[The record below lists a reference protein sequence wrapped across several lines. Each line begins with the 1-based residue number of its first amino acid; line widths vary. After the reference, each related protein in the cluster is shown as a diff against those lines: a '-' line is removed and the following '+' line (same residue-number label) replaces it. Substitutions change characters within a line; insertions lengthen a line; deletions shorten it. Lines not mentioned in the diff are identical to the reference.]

1 MIPHQITLY
10 NFLSY
15 GATPQLISFEGYSL
29 ICLSGRNGHG
39 KSALLDAMTWAL
51 WGQARKTT
59 GTAKPDEGL
68 LRLGARSMMVMFEFY
83 VDARLYRVRRE
94 LTMRPGNKPY
104 VTLDISVY
112 DTQAEQFHSLTDKTI
127 RQTQEVIN
135 RILGLEYDTYVNSAY
150 LRQGNANEF
159 SQKSPKDRK
168 KILTA
173 ILGID
178 KYDALQTRAL
188 ERARDYSAQV
198 AVLKELIL
206 CDEQELATYDAVVL
220 QEQIV
225 TADVVRCMNE
235 IAVQEKD
242 RAILQESYAQYTA
255 KQREYQLRTESFAQ
269 EHAALNAQRRAWGAI
284 VAAYRRDVAVTRG
297 LLSRGQIQEWLSQ
310 LRAQEMAARGLQR
323 ETLALQQQAMVVEK
337 SIFMREQKLQQEL
350 AIAQHELTQK
360 LQAADLACQ
369 QARGFEKQLRTQ
381 REQLLAEIAIITR
394 QQEDGGR
401 EVARLTEEMAAYT
414 LVRNRFEKRKT
425 FYNTYV
431 PRMRWLGG
439 QQQELSHKA
448 AMVGDESPSCPLCE
462 QMLSSKRKQFLQE
475 KLHKEAGIVAHQAT
489 RLQRVLE
496 SLKTLLIQDHAKV
509 KEGEVLQSALQTACG
524 QQEVNAAR
532 HAHLQVRLMSVD
544 EALAKAT
551 SEATMLQ
558 ERLALVVA
566 EKSKFELD
574 ARELLVHDS
583 ELVQLRQK
591 EKEVGLQ
598 RANIAYDEQRHALL
612 EQEIAAAEKQA
623 VEIERLDERRA
634 QLASQRADIDAQR
647 RQIKESARLLVEK
660 EAALCA
666 LLPSE
671 AERVRLTMALAE
683 IEKKGAALRQQKEDA
698 VKKQG
703 QVTAQRM
710 RLDEQKK
717 QMVLRAAE
725 VAALEARQYDCV
737 ALAQAW
743 SKNGIQALL
752 IEQAI
757 PEIEFE
763 ANELLSRLSS
773 NQAHVFIESLRD
785 LKRGGARETLD
796 IKIAD
801 VMGVRPYEM
810 FSGGEAFRID
820 FALRI
825 AISKLLAKR
834 AGAHLQILIID
845 EGFGSQDEEGLA
857 QLMQALYAVQEDFA
871 KIIVV
876 THLPTFKENFPV
888 HFIVEKGAAGSIVS
902 VEQRG

>member
-15 GATPQLISFEGYSL
+15 GANPQVISFEGYSL

-59 GTAKPDEGL
+59 GTVKPDEGL

-83 VDARLYRVRRE
+83 VDERLYRVRRE
-94 LTMRPGNKPY
+94 LTMRQGNKPY
-104 VTLDISVY
+104 VTLDIGVY
-112 DTQAEQFHSLTDKTI
+112 DGQVQQFHSLTDKTL

-159 SQKSPKDRK
+159 SQKSPKERK
-168 KILTA
+168 RILTA

-178 KYDALQTRAL
+178 RYDVLQARAL
-188 ERARDYSAQV
+188 EKARDYSAQI

-206 CDEQELATYDAVVL
+206 CDEQELKIYDEIVL
-220 QEQIV
+220 QEAVV
-225 TADVVRCMNE
+225 TADVAR
-235 IAVQEKD
+235 AVNALALQEKE
-242 RAILQESYAQYTA
+242 REKIRELHARYAARLQEY
-255 KQREYQLRTESFAQ
+255 ELRADNVRQ
-269 EHAALNAQRRAWGAI
+269 ERAALRAERIAWGGA
-284 VAAYRRDVAVTRG
+284 VASYRQGLVAVRS
-297 LLSRGQIQEWLSQ
+297 LLSRAQIQEKISQ
-310 LRAQEMAARGLQR
+310 LRGQEGLMRAQQR
-323 ETLALQQQAMVVEK
+323 EALQLQQHLMQIEK
-337 SIFMREQKLQQEL
+337 SIFVREQKLQQEL
-350 AIAQHELTQK
+350 AIAQHELLQK
-360 LQAADLACQ
+360 LQAADLAHQ

-381 REQLLAEIAIITR
+381 REQLLAETALLSG
-394 QQEDGGR
+394 QQEDGASVVAKLTQ
-401 EVARLTEEMAAYT
+401 EVAAHAVIRA
-414 LVRNRFEKRKT
+414 RFEKRKA
-425 FYNTYV
+425 FYNTYL
-431 PRMRWLGG
+431 PRMRWLLK
-439 QQQELSHKA
+439 QQEELGHKSI
-448 AMVGDESPSCPLCE
+448 MVGNESPCCPLCE
-462 QMLSSKRKQFLQE
+462 QGLSAKRKQFLQE
-475 KLHKEAGIVAHQAT
+475 KLQKEGGLVAHQAV

-496 SLKTLLIQDHAKV
+496 ALKAVLIQDHALI
-509 KEGEVLQSALQTACG
+509 KEGEATQAALQTASS
-524 QQEVNAAR
+524 QQEVYAAR
-532 HAHLQVRLMSVD
+532 VAHLQVRLFSVD
-544 EALAKAT
+544 EALAKAV
-551 SEATMLQ
+551 SEVVALQ
-558 ERLALVVA
+558 ERFTTVSA
-566 EKSKFELD
+566 EKTVFERD
-574 ARELLVHDS
+574 TRDLVAHDQ
-583 ELVQLRQK
+583 ELVQLRQQ
-591 EKEVGLQ
+591 EKLYGVQ
-598 RANIAYDEQRHALL
+598 RAALSYNEQQHLLL

-623 VEIERLDERRA
+623 EQIEHSDEKRA
-634 QLASQRADIDAQR
+634 QLVAQRAAIDAQR
-647 RQIKESARLLVEK
+647 RQLKERTRLLGEK
-660 EAALCA
+660 EAALKVLMPA
-666 LLPSE
+666 E
-671 AERVRLTMALAE
+671 AERVRLSVTLGEVEME
-683 IEKKGAALRQQKEDA
+683 GAALRQQKEDA
-698 VKKQG
+698 VKRLG
-703 QVTAQRM
+703 HVTAQRM

-717 QMVLRAAE
+717 HMALRLVE
-725 VAALEARQYDCV
+725 VEALESRCYDCTT
-737 ALAQAW
+737 LAQAW

-773 NQAHVFIESLRD
+773 NQAHIFIESLRD

-876 THLPTFKENFPV
+876 THLPAFKENFPV

>member
-15 GATPQLISFEGYSL
+15 GATPQTISFEGYSL

-39 KSALLDAMTWAL
+39 KSALLDAMTWAV

-83 VDARLYRVRRE
+83 VGTRLHRVRRE
-94 LTMRPGNKPY
+94 LTMRPGNKPF
-104 VTLDISVY
+104 VTLDMSVY
-112 DTQAEQFHSLTDKTI
+112 DEAAGQFHSLTDKTI

-135 RILGLEYDTYVNSAY
+135 RTVGLEYDTYVNSAY

-188 ERARDYSAQV
+188 ERARDYSAQ
-198 AVLKELIL
+198 ATLLKELITRDEKEL
-206 CDEQELATYDAVVL
+206 AAYPFIVAQEQEVAVEIARCSNDLALQDKERAVAQEAYTQQVAKHRDYQVQCEAL
-220 QEQIV
+220 VQEQ
-225 TADVVRCMNE
+225 
-235 IAVQEKD
+235 
-242 RAILQESYAQYTA
+242 
-255 KQREYQLRTESFAQ
+255 
-269 EHAALNAQRRAWGAI
+269 AALSGERLAWGAR
-284 VAAYRRDVAVTRG
+284 VAVYRRDMCALQG
-297 LLSRGQIQEWLSQ
+297 LSSRVQIQERLAQ
-310 LRAQEMAARGLQR
+310 LRVQEMQQRGQQKELI
-323 ETLALQQQAMVVEK
+323 LLQQKAMALEK
-337 SIFMREQKLQQEL
+337 QLFMREQKIQQEL
-350 AIAQHELTQK
+350 AASRHELLQK
-360 LQAADLACQ
+360 HQAAAMACE
-369 QARGFEKQLRTQ
+369 QAKGFEKQLRTQ
-381 REQLLAEIAIITR
+381 REQLLAEHAVVTR
-394 QQEDGGR
+394 QQHDGGL
-401 EVARLTEEMAAYT
+401 EVVRLTEQAAAYSV
-414 LVRNRFEKRKT
+414 VRARFEKRKT

-431 PRMRWLGG
+431 PRMRWLQG
-439 QQQELSHKA
+439 QQQELSHKST
-448 AMVGDESPSCPLCE
+448 MVGNESPSCPLCE
-462 QMLSSKRKQFLQE
+462 QMLSLKRKQFLQE
-475 KLHKEAGIVAHQAT
+475 KLHKEASIVAHQAT
-489 RLQRVLE
+489 RLQKNLE
-496 SLKTLLIQDHAKV
+496 TLKELLIQDHARV
-509 KEGEVLQSALQTACG
+509 KEGEAVQSTLQTACG
-524 QQEVNAAR
+524 QQEVHAAR
-532 HAHLQVRLMSVD
+532 QAHLHVRLMAVD

-551 SEATMLQ
+551 GEVAALQ
-558 ERLALVVA
+558 ERLDATSAKKTAYERDAQLVLAQDAELMGMALQG
-566 EKSKFELD
+566 KEL
-574 ARELLVHDS
+574 AAKR
-583 ELVQLRQK
+583 
-591 EKEVGLQ
+591 
-598 RANIAYDEQRHALL
+598 IALTYDEQAHAVL
-612 EQEIAAAEKQA
+612 EQQIAEAEQQAATIEK
-623 VEIERLDERRA
+623 LDERRA
-634 QLASQRADIDAQR
+634 QLARMRAEIDAQR
-647 RQIKESARLLVEK
+647 RQLKEQARQVHAK
-660 EAALCA
+660 EAALKA
-666 LLPSE
+666 SLPSE
-671 AERVRLTMALAE
+671 SERVRLAAVVAD
-683 IEKKGAALRQQKEDA
+683 IEKMSGLLRQQKEDA
-698 VKKQG
+698 VKRLG
-703 QVTAQRM
+703 HIAAQKV

-717 QMVLRAAE
+717 QMELRIAEAAA
-725 VAALEARQYDCV
+725 VEARQYDCV

-763 ANELLSRLSS
+763 ANELLSRLSN
-773 NQAHVFIESLRD
+773 NQAHIFIESLRD

-834 AGAHLQILIID
+834 AGAYLQVLIID

-857 QLMQALYAVQEDFA
+857 RLMQSLYAVQDDFA

-876 THLPTFKENFPV
+876 THLPSFKENFPV
-888 HFIVEKGAAGSIVS
+888 HFIVEKGPAGSVVS